1 MFTLRVG
8 LHIVSLNYDH
18 FIYELFNCF
27 NWTIFQEKLQT
38 SDSGSKRM
46 AVTF

>member
-18 FIYELFNCF
+18 FISELFNCF
-27 NWTIFQEKLQT
+27 NWNIFQEKLQT